1 LAGNDEVNGMNQTRV
16 RSKTDQLHPVDAL
29 ADPLEKVREMVQACI
44 QCGTCSSS
52 CPNAFAMDM
61 SPRMLWRLV
70 LLGCTEDI
78 FRSKTFSLCSA
89 CYLCS
94 LRCPRGLA
102 LTDAMAQLKR
112 IGAGRHSAVHR
123 SSALFYDNFLKSVRR
138 HGRVREMELM
148 TLYFA
153 QMKNPLLPFHFASL
167 GLRLMRKGK
176 ISLQLPSAGSGKLEY
191 LFRLAETRPAPESGE
206 AA

>member
-1 LAGNDEVNGMNQTRV
+1 
-16 RSKTDQLHPVDAL
+16 
-29 ADPLEKVREMVQACI
+29 
-44 QCGTCSSS
+44 
-52 CPNAFAMDM
+52 
-61 SPRMLWRLV
+61 
-70 LLGCTEDI
+70 
-78 FRSKTFSLCSA
+78 
-89 CYLCS
+89 
-94 LRCPRGLA
+94 
-102 LTDAMAQLKR
+102 
-112 IGAGRHSAVHR
+112 
-123 SSALFYDNFLKSVRR
+123 
-138 HGRVREMELM
+138 MELM